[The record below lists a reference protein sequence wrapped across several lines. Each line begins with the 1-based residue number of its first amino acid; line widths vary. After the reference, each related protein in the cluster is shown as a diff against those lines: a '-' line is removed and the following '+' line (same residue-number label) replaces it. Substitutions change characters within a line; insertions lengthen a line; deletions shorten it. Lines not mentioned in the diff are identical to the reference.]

1 MAIHCDCFMQLPR
14 TEALQPSSAPAVISH
29 QFFGALS
36 AQARKAL
43 GRAKIQLQKPKQT
56 TTELNANISAWW
68 SAALQFFV
76 RAQRTRVAPP
86 MHLVQSS
93 TDG

>member
-1 MAIHCDCFMQLPR
+1 MAIHFDCFMQLPR
-14 TEALQPSSAPAVISH
+14 TEALQSSSAAAVISH

-56 TTELNANISAWW
+56 TTELNANNQKHGGQQPCSSLSGPSARE
-68 SAALQFFV
+68 LPRQCI
-76 RAQRTRVAPP
+76 
-86 MHLVQSS
+86 
-93 TDG
+93 